1 MNPPRYPFTIDRDG
15 DSALISMQCD
25 GFVRCRSMPLS
36 LLDALVRAC
45 NRVRTHLVGVLAHD
59 ERFKATV
66 PPYPHFVA
74 CMRFDAFAGVCDVH
88 VVASRN
94 GATIEFCTAF
104 YDTGGDSAPAF
115 VLVGDQ
121 LDDFVRKGRAI
132 LLTAAIAP

>member
-1 MNPPRYPFTIDRDG
+1 MNAPRYPFTIDLDG

-25 GFVRCRSMPLS
+25 GVIRCRSVPLY

-66 PPYPHFVA
+66 PPYPRFA
-74 CMRFDAFAGVCDVH
+74 ECMHFDAFGGVCDVH
-88 VVASRN
+88 VVASRDN
-94 GATIEFCTAF
+94 EAIEFCTAF
-104 YDTGGDSAPAF
+104 YDTGDYSAPAF

-121 LDDFVRKGRAI
+121 LDDFVRKRRAV